1 VVVVALGQGPRQCG
15 GWQTCCRRRLEKS
28 RLAFGSGIHLCL
40 GAQLARMEAQAVL
53 RELVA
58 RVDRIEV
65 TGTPAWSTNPNL
77 RGLRRLNVRLTPR
90 VPANA

>member
-1 VVVVALGQGPRQCG
+1 
-15 GWQTCCRRRLEKS
+15 
-28 RLAFGSGIHLCL
+28 
-40 GAQLARMEAQAVL
+40 ML

-65 TGTPAWSTNPNL
+65 TATPAWSTNPNF

-90 VPANA
+90 VPASA